1 MLGRLINVF
10 FFVFQVGEG
19 GGGDRGSATHWV
31 KRTTLV
37 DSRTSVTDVKF
48 APKYLG
54 LILATCSADGFV
66 RIYEAPDVM
75 NLTQWSL
82 QHEISVKLSCSCIA
96 WNPTY
101 PRHYAPMIAV
111 GSDDPTPD
119 TPKVMIYE
127 LNENLRRWTKIESL
141 PDVTEPVNDLA
152 FAPNL
157 GRSHHMLGFASK
169 DLKIVSLEPIKYGMD
184 FLIKSLLQKILR
196 RILIIC
202 AFFG

>member
-1 MLGRLINVF
+1 MLGDKTS
-10 FFVFQVGEG
+10 G
-19 GGGDRGSATHWV
+19 THWV

-48 APKYLG
+48 APKTLG

-82 QHEISVKLSCSCIA
+82 QHEISVKVSCSSLA
-96 WNPTY
+96 WNPAS
-101 PRHYAPMIAV
+101 PRHTPPMVAV

-119 TPKVMIYE
+119 TPKVLLYE
-127 LNENLRRWTKIESL
+127 YNENVRRWLKIESL
-141 PDVTEPVNDLA
+141 NEVTEPVNDLA

-157 GRSHHMLGFASK
+157 GRSFHMLGIASK
-169 DLKIVSLEPIKYGMD
+169 DMKIVALET
-184 FLIKSLLQKILR
+184 QR
-196 RILIIC
+196 
-202 AFFG
+202 